1 MTRIRVDQLLVERGL
16 VESRHKAQAM
26 VMAGEVLVDE
36 QKADKAGRKIPSDAA
51 IRLVRQRP
59 RFVSRAGFKL
69 EAALREFEIDVAEAV
84 CVDIGAS
91 TGGFTDCLLQ
101 WGAKRVY
108 AIDVGVG
115 QLHWSIRQD
124 DRVVV
129 RERLNARHLAASDI
143 GELVN
148 FVTCDVSFISVTK
161 ILPRFPRFLGS
172 GGRTVVLAKPQFE
185 VGKGQVGKGGVVRD
199 PEKHQMV
206 VAKVR
211 EAMGDCGFRSVDC
224 IESPVRGATGNR
236 EFLLFGT
243 DWRPLAREV
252 SE

>member
-1 MTRIRVDQLLVERGL
+1 MI
-16 VESRHKAQAM
+16 
-26 VMAGEVLVDE
+26 MAGEVLVDE
-36 QKADKAGRKIPSDAA
+36 QKADKPGRKIPSDAA

-59 RFVSRAGFKL
+59 RFVGRAGFKL
-69 EAALREFEIDVAEAV
+69 EAAMREFEIDVAGAV

-101 WGAKRVY
+101 RRAKRVY

-115 QLHWSIRQD
+115 LLHWSIRQH

-129 RERLNARHLAASDI
+129 RERLNARHLVASDI
-143 GELVN
+143 GEMVD
-148 FVTCDVSFISVTK
+148 FVSCDVSFISVTK
-161 ILPRFPRFLGS
+161 ILPRFSRFLGA
-172 GGRTVVLAKPQFE
+172 GGQAIVLAKPQFE

-199 PEKHQMV
+199 TKKHRMV
-206 VAKVR
+206 VRKVR
-211 EAMGDCGFRSVDC
+211 QAIADCGFGAVDC
-224 IESPVRGATGNR
+224 IESPVRGAAGNK

-243 DWRPLAREV
+243 DWRPSPREV